1 MAIRMSGLQSGLDTE
16 TIVAALVS
24 GYTLQKDNLV
34 KAQTKLTW
42 KKEAWKSMNTS
53 IYSFYSGKLSSA
65 RMSSTYSL
73 KKASISDSTKASVT
87 ASSSAVNGTQ
97 TLRITKLA
105 TTGYLTGG
113 VVKSA
118 DGSSTKISGSSKL
131 SDVTGGLGNGSITVT
146 SEGTSKEI
154 ALTDD
159 MTVNQLIANLKDAG
173 LNANFDETNQ
183 RFFVS
188 SKTSGEE
195 HDFTITAGD
204 ANGLAALQS
213 LGLYTYNA
221 TEEAEYK
228 KWASYGDNT
237 AEAQAA
243 LKAVK
248 DEAYAAKEIKVEDRA
263 QTWAD
268 KYNAALASI
277 DAANE
282 KIEELKKND
291 TVLDTDDAASVRAR
305 ADSLQSDLENNYAQY
320 AVLDDEGNVTS
331 YDTDKMEADGVLD
344 EYNAAKE
351 TAANMSTLATS
362 FEEAEKSLS
371 DAQADLT
378 KAADYVKIG
387 DDGKAVADETNSN
400 VVAEVAGENATI
412 RTNSDAAIDDKVAQA
427 RAMFTADDGTYGE
440 LRSEYKS
447 TSNDAVRVTGSD
459 AEIYLNGAKY
469 VNNTNT
475 FAINGLTIEATAK
488 TDSDITITTNTDI
501 DGIYNSIKDFFKE
514 YNTLITAMDTAYNAD
529 SSSGYEPLTSDEKD
543 AMSDDEVEKWETK
556 IKDSLLRKD
565 STLGNASSSM
575 KNLMAQSIEING
587 KKYSLSSFGIKTQDY
602 FSSGT
607 NEKGVFHIDGD
618 SDDSVSSGN
627 DDKLRAMIASD
638 PDTVVEF
645 FSQLTQSVYKD
656 LGNRMA
662 TSSLSS
668 SFTIY
673 NDKQMDKEYS
683 TYTTKISDKE
693 SEISTW
699 EDYYYDKFSSMESA
713 LATLNTQQSA
723 LSGYFS

>member
-1 MAIRMSGLQSGLDTE
+1 
-16 TIVAALVS
+16 
-24 GYTLQKDNLV
+24 
-34 KAQTKLTW
+34 
-42 KKEAWKSMNTS
+42 
-53 IYSFYSGKLSSA
+53 
-65 RMSSTYSL
+65 
-73 KKASISDSTKASVT
+73 
-87 ASSSAVNGTQ
+87 
-97 TLRITKLA
+97 
-105 TTGYLTGG
+105 
-113 VVKSA
+113 
-118 DGSSTKISGSSKL
+118 
-131 SDVTGGLGNGSITVT
+131 
-146 SEGTSKEI
+146 
-154 ALTDD
+154 
-159 MTVNQLIANLKDAG
+159 
-173 LNANFDETNQ
+173 
-183 RFFVS
+183 
-188 SKTSGEE
+188 
-195 HDFTITAGD
+195 
-204 ANGLAALQS
+204 
-213 LGLYTYNA
+213 
-221 TEEAEYK
+221 
-228 KWASYGDNT
+228 
-237 AEAQAA
+237 
-243 LKAVK
+243 
-248 DEAYAAKEIKVEDRA
+248 
-263 QTWAD
+263 
-268 KYNAALASI
+268 
-277 DAANE
+277 
-282 KIEELKKND
+282 
-291 TVLDTDDAASVRAR
+291 
-305 ADSLQSDLENNYAQY
+305 
-320 AVLDDEGNVTS
+320 
-331 YDTDKMEADGVLD
+331 
-344 EYNAAKE
+344 
-351 TAANMSTLATS
+351 
-362 FEEAEKSLS
+362 
-371 DAQADLT
+371 
-378 KAADYVKIG
+378 
-387 DDGKAVADETNSN
+387 
-400 VVAEVAGENATI
+400 
-412 RTNSDAAIDDKVAQA
+412 
-427 RAMFTADDGTYGE
+427 
-440 LRSEYKS
+440 
-447 TSNDAVRVTGSD
+447 
-459 AEIYLNGAKY
+459 